1 MNDNSLGF
9 AILDIGTGFT
19 LLNQSEDETIP
30 YGSLTLTLIN
40 IDYKEFNKILH
51 KSTFAF
57 FVAYRS
63 EEHRVGKEC
72 RSRWSPYH

>member
-30 YGSLTLTLIN
+30 YGALTLTLIN
-40 IDYKEFNKILH
+40 IDYKEFNKMIANVI
-51 KSTFAF
+51 SQYFGNF
-57 FVAYRS
+57 FNSDDR
-63 EEHRVGKEC
+63 
-72 RSRWSPYH
+72 